1 MLDSGA
7 SVHIMRNVISDTELR
22 MLNNTMIVGVGGK
35 GLKATYEGN
44 NKCIG
49 KFVVVPDARSN
60 LISISELTKFGAV
73 ILFKGIWAR
82 LSLGH
87 HNHDIRKS
95 QEGLYYVDK
104 HVLKELLECTKF
116 GYTAD
121 LSVSETIRYSHT
133 PKQIQ
138 RANEIKKLHYLLDHP
153 SNLALRQALKHGCII
168 NTNLVPEDISL
179 YEEICGECPHCIA
192 GKMHRESYK
201 SSNSM
206 AASVIGERIHMDL
219 KPYRTSQYGGYTFL
233 LLTVDEFSGYL
244 FATSLKTKSGT
255 ADIFPAILSVIAW
268 YKSHNHIVKEI
279 LMDSE
284 SSFVTLKNEIRA
296 LGIQPYYTTPYQHA
310 QRMERYVQT
319 INCRIRSIIS
329 SLSYNLPENL
339 YSQVL
344 YEVLDQMNLVPNYL
358 HRDSTPAILFAGR
371 KYDVSKW
378 LKPPF
383 GTTVLCYV
391 QSENSDPRAELGI
404 VLSYFDSSSN
414 NSYNVWSVNSQRIVV
429 RRNCKVLKATPSD
442 LKLKAK
448 DPILPSHIPDF
459 IESPYYSH
467 LPESGEETYR
477 EEGAIY
483 AATNRNESITTSIA
497 RGNDDGLS
505 QHPVESRISDAL
517 DDEIVGVTESPVMQ
531 SDVIIRENEAVNE
544 GHIAP
549 TEMRSQENEAV
560 NEGHIAPTEM
570 RGQEN
575 EAVNEGHETEHS
587 ARECI

>member
-1 MLDSGA
+1 VPNHSNGSG
-7 SVHIMRNVISDTELR
+7 
-22 MLNNTMIVGVGGK
+22 
-35 GLKATYEGN
+35 
-44 NKCIG
+44 
-49 KFVVVPDARSN
+49 
-60 LISISELTKFGAV
+60 
-73 ILFKGIWAR
+73 
-82 LSLGH
+82 
-87 HNHDIRKS
+87 
-95 QEGLYYVDK
+95 K
-104 HVLKELLECTKF
+104 H
-116 GYTAD
+116 
-121 LSVSETIRYSHT
+121 RY
-133 PKQIQ
+133 
-138 RANEIKKLHYLLDHP
+138 
-153 SNLALRQALKHGCII
+153 
-168 NTNLVPEDISL
+168 
-179 YEEICGECPHCIA
+179 A
-192 GKMHRESYK
+192 GK
-201 SSNSM
+201 
-206 AASVIGERIHMDL
+206 
-219 KPYRTSQYGGYTFL
+219 
-233 LLTVDEFSGYL
+233 
-244 FATSLKTKSGT
+244 
-255 ADIFPAILSVIAW
+255 
-268 YKSHNHIVKEI
+268 
-279 LMDSE
+279 
-284 SSFVTLKNEIRA
+284 
-296 LGIQPYYTTPYQHA
+296 
-310 QRMERYVQT
+310 
-319 INCRIRSIIS
+319 
-329 SLSYNLPENL
+329 YNLTI
-339 YSQVL
+339 
-344 YEVLDQMNLVPNYL
+344 
-358 HRDSTPAILFAGR
+358 TPAILFAGR

-378 LKPPF
+378 SKPPF

-467 LPESGEETYR
+467 LPEPGEETYR

-549 TEMRSQENEAV
+549 TEMRGQENKAVNEGHIAPTEMRSQENEAV

-587 ARECI
+587 ARSRSGRVLKRRLYEGFDTFLAETEKGSTDILMGMLGMKDTSVKEALAGARSEEARRAILDEIGNMINYSVGYYIKYDQIPLNLRRNILRSFMFVKEKYHPDG